1 MMTVVV
7 PTAKTTT
14 VASKGMIT
22 VASIDRI
29 DDCKYDR
36 NDDIANDL
44 NDDGKCSLDWDVCV
58 GERAG
63 RVDDCITCA
72 DRTGTSE
79 LSGCVV
85 RADCR
90 EHVGWVDDGIACVGD
105 CTGSGECADCDRLG
119 DCGEFDRLVG
129 DRSCPTR
136 LGGDAI
142 CNRFQNSKGRTA
154 CVGSRTGCG
163 GRVSWINDCTD
174 CNVYC
179 DNRSRWSSKIRGSGG
194 GDVCTGV

>member
-44 NDDGKCSLDWDVCV
+44 NDDGKCCLDWDVCV

-90 EHVGWVDDGIACVGD
+90 EHVGWVDDGSVCLCEPSDCREHVGSVDDCIACVGD

-129 DRSCPTR
+129 DKSCPTR
-136 LGGDAI
+136 LGGDDML
-142 CNRFQNSKGRTA
+142 
-154 CVGSRTGCG
+154 VGLTT
-163 GRVSWINDCTD
+163 VPV

-179 DNRSRWSSKIRGSGG
+179 DNRSRCSGKICGSGG